1 MVDDETMDNG
11 QWQMMEQWTMVD
23 DGTMDN
29 GQWQM
34 MEQWTM
40 VDDGKK
46 KTMDMMNMD
55 NGR

>member
-11 QWQMMEQWTMVD
+11 QWQMIEQWTMVD

-40 VDDGKK
+40 VDDEKK
-46 KTMDMMNMD
+46 RQWT
-55 NGR
+55 